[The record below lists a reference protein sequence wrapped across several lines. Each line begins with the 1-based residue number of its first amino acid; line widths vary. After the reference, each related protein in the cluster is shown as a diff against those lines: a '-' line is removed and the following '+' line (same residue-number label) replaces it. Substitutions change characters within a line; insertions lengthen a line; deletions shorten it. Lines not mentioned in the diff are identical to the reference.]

1 MNLEKLDADERGWC
15 VDAGKSLAE
24 VSARGFDGNE
34 KLLAAMSHLSRLSPQ
49 TRRILLNQMILCRIF
64 FVYDAC
70 RRGLDKAHADCLL
83 DALQQNLRK
92 RLSPVTYHRFEDN
105 LRAGTQFPLDNFSVC
120 QLAQQAGFSLEELT
134 EFDPARLQEI
144 FTSEAEALKF
154 LVDGFIKILN
164 TPPPERE
171 KVIITLPVKQPAR
184 KTIPI
189 ERPAPPVRKKTS
201 WGKWLAVAVVL
212 TALFL
217 FGYDGNRDASP
228 KQRPPAQ
235 TVSETAEKPK
245 PVTKPKPIEP
255 VAKIGVMTGYDYEHP
270 ILNDDGLCEFTV
282 ANTRNDMPVYVRI
295 WDVGA
300 QLPVRAFTIAQG
312 DKFTA
317 ENLSPGIYEVRYKE
331 LYENAAPP
339 YGSKSEPT
347 TLEQI
352 ETYDGTSYSI
362 VELTL
367 YKVHGGNTTTTRI
380 DADDV

>member
-120 QLAQQAGFSLEELT
+120 QLTQQAGFSLEELT
-134 EFDPARLQEI
+134 EFDLARLQEP
-144 FTSEAEALKF
+144 FTSESKAFKF

-164 TPPPERE
+164 TPSAER
-171 KVIITLPVKQPAR
+171 KDFTLTLPVKQPAR

-228 KQRPPAQ
+228 KQSRPAQ
-235 TVSETAEKPK
+235 NVSETAEKPK

-270 ILNDDGLCEFTV
+270 ILNDDGLCEFTID
-282 ANTRNDMPVYVRI
+282 NTRNDMPVYVRI

-317 ENLSPGIYEVRYKE
+317 ENLSPGTYEVRYMY
-331 LYENAAPP
+331 LYENDVPP
-339 YGSKSEPT
+339 YGNKSEPT
-347 TLEQI
+347 TLEQY
-352 ETYDGTSYSI
+352 ETYSGTRYST
-362 VELTL
+362 VSLTL

-380 DADDV
+380 NVYEV